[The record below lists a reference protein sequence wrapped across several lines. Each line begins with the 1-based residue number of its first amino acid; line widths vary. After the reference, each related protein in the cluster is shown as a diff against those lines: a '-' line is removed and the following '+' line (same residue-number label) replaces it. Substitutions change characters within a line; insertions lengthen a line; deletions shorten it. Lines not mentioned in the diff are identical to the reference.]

1 MTLHALRPVCRCLGR
16 IFAFASTSTCLE
28 GRRAIACCMRAAR
41 FHSNAPSLHA
51 HCILCVHAA
60 MTVRLFLHASFHCGF
75 FAVRSLVHAHR
86 SRCVISSFRISVSIF
101 LRVLRV
107 SLSCGVFDM
116 HVYLKIAVFSMRV
129 RSAFYVACGI
139 Y

>member
-1 MTLHALRPVCRCLGR
+1 MLCVSSCVSMSWSHLCICVYIDVLRGSSC
-16 IFAFASTSTCLE
+16 
-28 GRRAIACCMRAAR
+28 IACCMHAAR
-41 FHSNAPSLHA
+41 FHSNALSLHA
-51 HCILCVHAA
+51 HCIVCVHAA
-60 MTVRLFLHASFHCGF
+60 MTVRSFLYAIFHCGL

-86 SRCVISSFRISVSIF
+86 SRCVISSLRISVSIL

-116 HVYLKIAVFSMRV
+116 HVYLGIAVFSMRV